1 MKKTQ
6 KTQKTTT
13 KVNADVQKLID
24 ALKMTQADVM
34 KLASIEKQLIT
45 AKELKESNKCKVIRQ
60 RARNMK
66 FHRHEHEAETIA
78 MLQRVAKS
86 L

>member
-6 KTQKTTT
+6 SKKA
-13 KVNADVQKLID
+13 NNDVQMLVN

-34 KLASIEKQLIT
+34 KLASIEKQLMT
-45 AKELKESNKCKVIRQ
+45 AKDAKESSKCKVIRQ

-78 MLQRVAKS
+78 VLQRIAKS

>member
-6 KTQKTTT
+6 T
-13 KVNADVQKLID
+13 KKANNDVQTLVN

-34 KLASIEKQLIT
+34 KLASIEKQLMT
-45 AKELKESNKCKVIRQ
+45 AKDAKESSKCKVIRQ

-78 MLQRVAKS
+78 TLQRIAKS

>member
-6 KTQKTTT
+6 SKKA
-13 KVNADVQKLID
+13 NNDVQMLVN
-24 ALKMTQADVM
+24 ALKMTQADVL
-34 KLASIEKQLIT
+34 KLASIEKQLMT
-45 AKELKESNKCKVIRQ
+45 AKELKESSKCKVIRQ

-78 MLQRVAKS
+78 VLQRIAKS